1 MVIFYCRE
9 GSKFFPGRI
18 IVDILTLGLGE
29 ISRATAG
36 SSNHWAFVAKASTQ
50 DNEVSL
56 LMLADHS
63 MFYFRA
69 TIFILW
75 PNSEKVTSSQQS
87 IGEIPERPIVQLR
100 HSPEEL

>member
-1 MVIFYCRE
+1 MVISYCRE
-9 GSKFFPGRI
+9 GSKFFSGRI

-56 LMLADHS
+56 LTDHS

-69 TIFILW
+69 TVFILW
-75 PNSEKVTSSQQS
+75 PNSERVTSSQQS
-87 IGEIPERPIVQLR
+87 IGEIPERSIVQLR